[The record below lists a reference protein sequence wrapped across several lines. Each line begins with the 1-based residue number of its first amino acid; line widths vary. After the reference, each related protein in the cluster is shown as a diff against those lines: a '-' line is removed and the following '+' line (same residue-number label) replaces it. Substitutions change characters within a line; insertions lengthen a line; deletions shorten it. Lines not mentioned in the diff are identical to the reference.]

1 MFVVHVRTSEKL
13 NSMDNILLVA
23 EARGENMALGTIR
36 KRRNKTNLIRH
47 IKFINVFYLIEQ
59 MNNVV
64 TKARRI
70 PAANSERTTSQDV
83 ACCFG
88 VGCAE
93 WTS

>member
-1 MFVVHVRTSEKL
+1 MIKIPKGVQNVPPEFDKL
-13 NSMDNILLVA
+13 
-23 EARGENMALGTIR
+23 
-36 KRRNKTNLIRH
+36 H
-47 IKFINVFYLIEQ
+47 INVFYLIEQ